1 MFLANATVGGAI
13 LLTTLGTVISALG
26 MDQGW
31 RTVIEGAIIV
41 GALLLL
47 REDLIAR
54 LRNRSVG

>member
-1 MFLANATVGGAI
+1 M

-54 LRNRSVG
+54 LRNRSAG